1 MLLNTLMNTV
11 QYFIT
16 IMAELVILFIGIST
30 IIAFVLMYI
39 PQDKIKE
46 WLSGKG
52 ILGNI
57 MAVLFGAV
65 TPFCA
70 CSTVPMT
77 LGLLEAGVSF
87 GTVMSFV
94 IASPLMDP
102 LVFILLGTFMG
113 WKVAIGFLILT
124 SAFAVIFGVLFDKLG
139 WADQVKHVR
148 IKGAGNEQNDEVQK
162 GFKNRLRASFLK
174 AWGDFKGVFI
184 YMIIGVAIGAAI
196 YGYMPTELLAKVAGR
211 DNPFAVIVVALI
223 GMPLYIRV
231 ESAIPIG
238 LSLIGKGASIGA
250 VIAFI
255 ISGAGIAIPELT
267 MLAGIFKKKIIIAFI
282 VVVFVTAVV
291 SGLIFNML
299 PVNI

>member
-1 MLLNTLMNTV
+1 MLLNSFMVTI

-16 IMAELVILFIGIST
+16 IMAELAVLFIGIST

-39 PQDKIKE
+39 PQDKIKN

-77 LGLLEAGVSF
+77 LGLLQAGVSF

-139 WADQVKHVR
+139 WADQIKHVR
-148 IKGAGNEQNDEVQK
+148 IKGAGHEQNDEVPK
-162 GFKNRLRASFLK
+162 GFKNRLKSSFLK

-196 YGYMPTELLAKVAGR
+196 YGYMPTDLLAKVAGR

-231 ESAIPIG
+231 EAAIPIG

-267 MLAGIFKKKIIIAFI
+267 MLASIFKKKIIIAFI
-282 VVVFVTAVV
+282 VIVFVTAVV

>member
-1 MLLNTLMNTV
+1 MNSLLVTIK
-11 QYFIT
+11 YFAI
-16 IMAELVILFIGIST
+16 IMSELVILFIGIST
-30 IIAFVLMYI
+30 LIALVLMYI
-39 PQDKIKE
+39 SQDKLKT
-46 WLSGKG
+46 WMSGKG
-52 ILGNI
+52 IWGNI
-57 MAVLFGAV
+57 MGVLFGAI

-77 LGLLEAGVSF
+77 LGFLQAGVPF

-113 WKVAIGFLILT
+113 WKVAVAFLILT
-124 SAFAVIFGVLFDKLG
+124 SAIAVISGVILDKMG
-139 WADQVKHVR
+139 WSNQVKRVR
-148 IKGAGNEQNDEVQK
+148 LKGDGHEQNTVVPK
-162 GFKNRLRASFLK
+162 VFRIRLKLSFFK
-174 AWGDFKGVFI
+174 AWEDFKGVFI
-184 YMIIGVAIGAAI
+184 YMLVGVAIGATI
-196 YGYMPTELLAKVAGR
+196 YGYMPTDLLAKVAGP

-238 LSLIGKGASIGA
+238 LALLGKGVSIGA

-267 MLAGIFKKKIIIAFI
+267 MLASIFKKKVIIAFI
-282 VVVFVTAVV
+282 VIVFVMAVV
-291 SGLIFNML
+291 SGLIFNVL
-299 PVNI
+299 I

>member
-1 MLLNTLMNTV
+1 MNSLMVTF
-11 QYFIT
+11 QYFFT
-16 IMAELVILFIGIST
+16 IMAELVVLFLAIST
-30 IIAFVLMYI
+30 LIAFILMYV
-39 PQDKIKE
+39 PQDKIKN

-113 WKVAIGFLILT
+113 WEVAIGFFVLT
-124 SAFAVIFGVLFDKLG
+124 SVFAVISGVLFDKLG

-148 IKGAGNEQNDEVQK
+148 LKGDGHLRNEELPT
-162 GFKNRLRASFLK
+162 GFKKRLNASFLK

-196 YGYMPTELLAKVAGR
+196 YGYMPTDLLAKVAGPG
-211 DNPFAVIVVALI
+211 NPFAVIISALI

-238 LSLIGKGASIGA
+238 LALIDKGMSIGA

-267 MLAGIFKKKIIIAFI
+267 MLASIFKKKIIIAFI
-282 VVVFVTAVV
+282 IIVFFTAVL

-299 PVNI
+299 L

>member
-1 MLLNTLMNTV
+1 MNTLIETIKYFVFIMGELTV
-11 QYFIT
+11 
-16 IMAELVILFIGIST
+16 LFIGIST

-39 PQDKIKE
+39 PQDKIKN

-52 ILGNI
+52 IWSNI

-102 LVFILLGTFMG
+102 LVFILLGTFLG
-113 WKVAIGFLILT
+113 WKTAIGFLILT
-124 SAFAVIFGVLFDKLG
+124 SAFSVIFGVLFEKLG

-148 IKGAGNEQNDEVQK
+148 LKGSGHEQVEELPI
-162 GFKNRLRASFLK
+162 GFKSRLKASFLK
-174 AWGDFKGVFI
+174 AWADFKGVFI
-184 YMIIGVAIGAAI
+184 YMVIGVAIGAAI
-196 YGYMPTELLAKVAGR
+196 YGYMPTDLLAKVAGP
-211 DNPFAVIVVALI
+211 DNPFAVIVAALI
-223 GMPLYIRV
+223 GLPLYIRV

-238 LSLIGKGASIGA
+238 IALMEKGVSIGA
-250 VIAFI
+250 VISFI

-267 MLAGIFKKKIIIAFI
+267 MLASIFKKKIIIAFI
-282 VVVFVTAVV
+282 VIVFVSAVA
-291 SGLIFNML
+291 SGLIFNL
-299 PVNI
+299 II

>member
-1 MLLNTLMNTV
+1 MLLAQHCFFGINLD
-11 QYFIT
+11 
-16 IMAELVILFIGIST
+16 ILRSIKDYIS
-30 IIAFVLMYI
+30 
-39 PQDKIKE
+39 PIKN
-46 WLSGKG
+46 K

-94 IASPLMDP
+94 ISSPLMDP

-148 IKGAGNEQNDEVQK
+148 IKGGGHEQNEQLPI
-162 GFKNRLRASFLK
+162 GFKNRLKASFLR
-174 AWGDFKGVFI
+174 AWADFKGVFI
-184 YMIIGVAIGAAI
+184 YMVIGVAIGAAI
-196 YGYMPTELLAKVAGR
+196 YGYMPTDLLAKVAGR
-211 DNPFAVIVVALI
+211 DNPFAVIIVALI
-223 GMPLYIRV
+223 GMQKVNLL
-231 ESAIPIG
+231 
-238 LSLIGKGASIGA
+238 LSLG
-250 VIAFI
+250 VQ
-255 ISGAGIAIPELT
+255 
-267 MLAGIFKKKIIIAFI
+267 KKSKAK
-282 VVVFVTAVV
+282 
-291 SGLIFNML
+291 S
-299 PVNI
+299 

>member
-1 MLLNTLMNTV
+1 MLLNSFMVTI

-16 IMAELVILFIGIST
+16 IMAELVVLFIGIST
-30 IIAFVLMYI
+30 IIEFVLMYI
-39 PQDKIKE
+39 PQDKIKN

-77 LGLLEAGVSF
+77 LGLLQAGVSF

-113 WKVAIGFLILT
+113 WKVAIGFLVLT
-124 SAFAVIFGVLFDKLG
+124 SAFAVIFGVIFEKLG
-139 WADQVKHVR
+139 WSNQVKNVR
-148 IKGAGNEQNDEVQK
+148 LKGDGHEQNENLPI
-162 GFKNRLRASFLK
+162 GFKNRLKASFLK

-196 YGYMPTELLAKVAGR
+196 YGYMPTDLLAKVAGR

-231 ESAIPIG
+231 EAAIPIG
-238 LSLIGKGASIGA
+238 LALIGKGASIGA

-267 MLAGIFKKKIIIAFI
+267 MLASIFKKKIIIAFI
-282 VVVFVTAVV
+282 VIVFVTAVI

-299 PVNI
+299 PVSI